1 MSSTR
6 AAHYGSPV
14 PPSTPSPVRRLLA
27 GRPASGR
34 HARSG
39 PGAGP
44 GPEDAARVA
53 AELVAAGHRV
63 ELRHLPAPG
72 EGPGPGTA
80 RLAALLADGLPAG
93 SCRVVLPAGDPAAEG
108 LPAGVGV
115 VLTGP
120 GEPVD
125 RQVAGSPGAVAAVR
139 AAAPD
144 AEARC
149 RTLAGGRVRLETGG
163 GAAADRAAARCLAV
177 LMAGSGEPGVATTDP
192 RLVAVAGER
201 AAWNDRAHD
210 TWEYVM
216 PWRAAI
222 DQQRRLAAAGHRVR
236 VAVPWGAGVRGGL
249 RHLGGRS

>member
-1 MSSTR
+1 M
-6 AAHYGSPV
+6 
-14 PPSTPSPVRRLLA
+14 PPSTSSPVRWLLGGGA
-27 GRPASGR
+27 VRGRR
-34 HARSG
+34 DR
-39 PGAGP
+39 PGAGAGPRP
-44 GPEDAARVA
+44 GDAARVA

-63 ELRHLPAPG
+63 ELLHV
-72 EGPGPGTA
+72 PGPGQRPGDGTA
-80 RLAALLADGLPAG
+80 HLAALLADALLADALPAG

-125 RQVAGSPGAVAAVR
+125 RQVAGTPGAVAAVR
-139 AAAPD
+139 AADPD

-149 RTLAGGRVRLETGG
+149 RALAGGRVRLGTGG
-163 GAAADRAAARCLAV
+163 GAAADRTAARCLAV

-201 AAWNDRAHD
+201 AAWNDRAHH

-222 DQQRRLAAAGHRVR
+222 EQQRRLVAAGHRVR

-249 RHLGGRS
+249 RHRGGRS